1 MKISADKG
9 NIDAMLEYANAL
21 LNNKKNIHDI
31 DEALQYL
38 NKAAEKGH
46 LLSINYLA
54 ALYGKGL
61 FFPID
66 RKEYVKYRKM
76 GADHGDVES
85 MLIYGSITLN
95 GEEGIQG
102 NIEEGLKYIKMS
114 ADNGNANGM
123 NNYAFMLENGIGTQV
138 NIDEACRY
146 YKMAI
151 ENGSFEAMYSYG
163 LMLIMGDVV
172 QQNVE
177 HMD

>member
-1 MKISADKG
+1 
-9 NIDAMLEYANAL
+9 
-21 LNNKKNIHDI
+21 
-31 DEALQYL
+31 
-38 NKAAEKGH
+38 
-46 LLSINYLA
+46 
-54 ALYGKGL
+54 
-61 FFPID
+61 
-66 RKEYVKYRKM
+66 M

-85 MLIYGSITLN
+85 MLIYGSIMLN

-114 ADNGNANGM
+114 VDNGNANGM

-151 ENGSFEAMYSYG
+151 ENGSLEAMYSYG

-177 HMD
+177 EGF